1 MAGFLPA
8 TLIGVFMLLALTHV
22 YWALGGSGF
31 KIAAVP
37 EVDGRPAFTPSRVGT
52 LGVALALLA
61 CALLV
66 AATSGIVLISIPTR
80 TLCWL
85 MFVLAFVFFAR
96 AVGDF
101 RLVGF
106 FKRVTGTRFA
116 RLDSAVFSPLC
127 AALAVGIF
135 VVGLTHYP

>member
-1 MAGFLPA
+1 MASLLPG
-8 TLIGVFMLLALTHV
+8 TLIGVFVLLALTHV
-22 YWALGGSGF
+22 YWAFAGSSVKF
-31 KIAAVP
+31 AAVP
-37 EVDGRPAFTPSRVGT
+37 EVEGRPAFTPSRVAT

-66 AATSGIVLISIPTR
+66 AATSGIVPVPIPTR
-80 TLCWL
+80 VLCWL
-85 MFVLAFVFFAR
+85 MFVLAFVFIVR

-106 FKRVTGTRFA
+106 FKTVTGTRFA

-127 AALAVGIF
+127 AIMAVGIF
-135 VVGLTHYP
+135 VVALTCYP

>member
-1 MAGFLPA
+1 MVSFLPA
-8 TLIGVFMLLALTHV
+8 TLISVFVLLALTHV
-22 YWALGGSGF
+22 YWAFGGSGV

-37 EVDGRPAFTPSRVGT
+37 EVEGRPAFTPSRVAT
-52 LGVALALLA
+52 LGVTLALLA

-66 AATSGIVLISIPTR
+66 AATSGSVLIPIPTR
-80 TLCWL
+80 VLCGL
-85 MFVLAFVFFAR
+85 MFVLAFVFIAR

-116 RLDSAVFSPLC
+116 RLDSTVFSPLC
-127 AALAVGIF
+127 AAVAAGIF
-135 VVGLTHYP
+135 VVGLTRYP

>member
-1 MAGFLPA
+1 
-8 TLIGVFMLLALTHV
+8 
-22 YWALGGSGF
+22 
-31 KIAAVP
+31 
-37 EVDGRPAFTPSRVGT
+37 
-52 LGVALALLA
+52 LA

-66 AATSGIVLISIPTR
+66 AATSGIVLIPIPMR
-80 TLCWL
+80 VLCWL
-85 MFVLAFVFFAR
+85 MWVLAFVVVAR

-127 AALAVGIF
+127 AAIAVGIF
-135 VVGLTHYP
+135 VVGLTRYP